1 VSFSAPCPGC
11 LMGDHER
18 HERDWGIKPGLIGG
32 SSCDCVGDCAETFA
46 AEGAAMAARLPLR
59 PPHPATETDPMTC
72 DHEAQ
77 IRDLLEEREELLTE
91 IRRLRMGNHPAGR
104 ALPHLAL
111 AEALTE
117 RDAEHEGGE
126 GA

>member
-1 VSFSAPCPGC
+1 
-11 LMGDHER
+11 
-18 HERDWGIKPGLIGG
+18 
-32 SSCDCVGDCAETFA
+32 
-46 AEGAAMAARLPLR
+46 
-59 PPHPATETDPMTC
+59 MTC

-91 IRRLRMGNHPAGR
+91 IRRLRMGRHPAGR
-104 ALPHLAL
+104 ALRPVVTGPHSDPYCVGHCSVGIKHSQCGCLCNHREPSNFLAL

-117 RDAEHEGGE
+117 RDAEHEGGG

>member
-1 VSFSAPCPGC
+1 V
-11 LMGDHER
+11 
-18 HERDWGIKPGLIGG
+18 GL
-32 SSCDCVGDCAETFA
+32 V
-46 AEGAAMAARLPLR
+46 
-59 PPHPATETDPMTC
+59 TC

-91 IRRLRMGNHPAGR
+91 IRRLRMGRHPAGR
-104 ALPHLAL
+104 ALRESDLPGPHSDPYCATHCSTGSRHSQCGCRCNHRAGDTAPVVAPELWDRATVHADNVVAL

-117 RDAEHEGGE
+117 RDAEHEGGG